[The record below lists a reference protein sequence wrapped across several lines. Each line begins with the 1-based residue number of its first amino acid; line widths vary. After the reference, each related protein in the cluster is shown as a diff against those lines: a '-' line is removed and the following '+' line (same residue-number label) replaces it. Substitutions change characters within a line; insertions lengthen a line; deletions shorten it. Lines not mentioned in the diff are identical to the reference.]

1 MRFLLPLIILEL
13 ISLELF
19 SASSGAASQTLTM
32 NPEKRLKVVISCDS
46 MNRIAVIN
54 DRITQIF
61 GDNEAY
67 EVQTEESTGQ
77 LFLKPTSENGKKP
90 LSVTLITE
98 NGVTQDMVLQP
109 EEREA
114 TTVILKNDGVVA
126 GAGNETLID
135 ATGGLGAF
143 PSFHAAAVAGQGVAG
158 QNAVGQGAR
167 QRVQGVQG
175 DFSHNTAYGMQSPGL
190 GAAHTFQDQ
199 IIVAMKYLVS
209 GAAPVLDIDG
219 VNRKSLKG
227 LEVNFVQAFN
237 LGAFKGLKLNVQNTT
252 EVAMDVLEKDFLH
265 TLDLALSF
273 EKRILQAGESTTLYV
288 VVR

>member
-1 MRFLLPLIILEL
+1 MRLLLPLIVLEL

-19 SASSGAASQTLTM
+19 SASSGAASQTITM
-32 NPEKRLKVVISCDS
+32 NPEKRLKAAISCDS
-46 MNRIAVIN
+46 MNRLAVSG

-61 GDNEAY
+61 GDNDAY

-114 TTVILKNDGVVA
+114 TTVILKNAGV
-126 GAGNETLID
+126 GTGSETLID

-143 PSFHAAAVAGQGVAG
+143 PSFHAAAAAGQGVAG

-175 DFSHNTAYGMQSPGL
+175 DFSHNPAYGMQSPGF

-227 LEVNFVQAFN
+227 IEVDFMQAFN

-252 EVAMDVLEKDFLH
+252 DVAMDVLEKDFLH
-265 TLDLALSF
+265 NCDLALSF

>member
-1 MRFLLPLIILEL
+1 MRLFLPLLLLPLLSVKIC
-13 ISLELF
+13 
-19 SASSGAASQTLTM
+19 ASSQAITM
-32 NPEKRLKVVISCDS
+32 NPDKRIKAVIAGDS
-46 MNRIAVIN
+46 MNRIAVTN

-67 EVQTEESTGQ
+67 EVQSEENTGQ

-98 NGVTQDMVLQP
+98 NGATQDMTLQP
-109 EEREA
+109 ADCEA
-114 TTVILKNDGVVA
+114 ATVILKNDTTV
-126 GAGNETLID
+126 ID

-143 PSFHAAAVAGQGVAG
+143 PSQSYIAQSSIAQNLPQTLGGGAPGFGVA
-158 QNAVGQGAR
+158 
-167 QRVQGVQG
+167 
-175 DFSHNTAYGMQSPGL
+175 L
-190 GAAHTFQDQ
+190 GFQDQ

-227 LEVNFVQAFN
+227 IEVDFMQAFN
-237 LGAFKGLKLNVQNTT
+237 LGAFKGLKLHVQNTT
-252 EVAMDVLEKDFLH
+252 DVAMDVLEKDFLH
-265 TLDLALSF
+265 TNDLALSF
-273 EKRILQAGESTTLYV
+273 EKRVLPPKSETILYI